1 MRRERQWAWSASGLL
16 ALLLLRASPP
26 NAWAEERTDGPTGT
40 IVSRC
45 EGHATGVTHLAFSPD
60 SRTLASAGKDSTVRT
75 WDVATGK
82 AVQVFKGHRRP
93 VRCLAFSPSGD
104 RIVSGDE
111 EGKIRVWDAASA
123 TELRVLT
130 GHTGAVL
137 CVSVSLPGK
146 ILATGGTDRTLRIW
160 DLESGGAARLVIEHA
175 RPVVSVA
182 FVPGGWSLV
191 CGTEDGALAWY
202 DLATKSLQ
210 TVPQLRGEAI
220 EQFAF
225 SHDGRR
231 LRLLRRSVPSSRR
244 EDNVEFFFPAV
255 VVDTVE
261 PEVVASPRRDTL
273 EMAAS
278 ASLSGDGRLILYGN
292 QPIDGRMVMTLWNT
306 DMRQPLARFPIRHSG
321 GTTPQPVCAI
331 SPDDRWAAYT
341 DPLSSHAAIVVLG
354 VSIIRDEASLIRP
367 VPPSGALPRFP
378 RRGPRR

>member
-26 NAWAEERTDGPTGT
+26 NAWAEERADGPTGS

-60 SRTLASAGKDSTVRT
+60 GRTLASADKDSTVRT

-82 AVQVFKGHRRP
+82 EVQVFKGHRRP

-111 EGKIRVWDAASA
+111 EGTIRVWDTASP
-123 TELRVLT
+123 TELRVFT

-137 CVSVSLPGK
+137 CVSESLSGK

-160 DLESGGAARLVIEHA
+160 DLESGGAGRLVIEHA

-182 FVPGGWSLV
+182 FVLGGWSLV

-210 TVPQLRGEAI
+210 TVPQPRGEAI
-220 EQFAF
+220 EQLAF
-225 SHDGRR
+225 SRGGRR
-231 LRLLRRSVPSSRR
+231 LRLLRRSAPSSRK
-244 EDNVEFFFPAV
+244 EGNVEFFFPAV
-255 VVDTVE
+255 VVDTLE
-261 PEVVASPRRDTL
+261 PGLVPSSHRDML
-273 EMAAS
+273 EAAAS
-278 ASLSGDGRLILYGN
+278 ATLSGDGRVILYGN
-292 QPIDGRMVMTLWNT
+292 EPGDGRMVMTLWNT
-306 DMRQPLARFPIRHSG
+306 DLRQPLARIPIRHSG
-321 GTTPQPVCAI
+321 GTTPHPVCAI
-331 SPDDRWAAYT
+331 SPDDRRGAYT
-341 DPLSSHAAIVVLG
+341 DPLPGHAAIVIVY
-354 VSIIRDEASLIRP
+354 VSTIRNEASLTRP
-367 VPPSGALPRFP
+367 VPPSGAFPRFP

>member
-1 MRRERQWAWSASGLL
+1 
-16 ALLLLRASPP
+16 
-26 NAWAEERTDGPTGT
+26 
-40 IVSRC
+40 
-45 EGHATGVTHLAFSPD
+45 VTHLAFSPN
-60 SRTLASAGKDSTVRT
+60 SRALASAGKDCTVRT

-82 AVQVFKGHRRP
+82 AVQVFKGDRRP
-93 VRCLAFSPSGD
+93 VSCLAFSPNGD

-137 CVSVSLPGK
+137 CVSVSLSGK
-146 ILATGGTDRTLRIW
+146 ILATGGADRTLRIW
-160 DLESGGAARLVIEHA
+160 GLESGGAARSVVEHA

-225 SHDGRR
+225 SPDGRR
-231 LRLLRRSVPSSRR
+231 LRLLRRSAASSRR
-244 EDNVEFFFPAV
+244 EGNVEFFFPAAV
-255 VVDTVE
+255 L
-261 PEVVASPRRDTL
+261 DTL
-273 EMAAS
+273 EPGAVPSSRRDMLAAAS
-278 ASLSGDGRLILYGN
+278 ATLSGDGRLILYGN

-306 DMRQPLARFPIRHSG
+306 DLRQPLARFPIRHSG

-331 SPDDRWAAYT
+331 SPDDRRAAYT
-341 DPLSSHAAIVVLG
+341 DPLSGHAAIVIVD
-354 VSIIRDEASLIRP
+354 VSMIRDEASLTRP
-367 VPPSGALPRFP
+367 VPPSGAFPRFP